1 MEKMADRPKTV
12 LIVEDEV
19 DWREQI
25 FRESLENEGLIVFA
39 AATYDESIELVD
51 QHAFDLAV
59 VDINLTNVPGNVQGA
74 QVMRYIRDRQDT
86 RIIVVSGSRERNQK
100 QIEDIDYVAFIEK
113 DSFDIVA
120 FVQVVR
126 EIIEMN

>member
-86 RIIVVSGSRERNQK
+86 RLIVVSGSRERNQK

-126 EIIEMN
+126 EIMELN

>member
-1 MEKMADRPKTV
+1 MVDRPKTV

-25 FRESLENEGLIVFA
+25 FRESLENEGLIVFT

-113 DSFDIVA
+113 DSFDIAA

-126 EIIEMN
+126 EIMELN

>member
-25 FRESLENEGLIVFA
+25 FRESLEDEGLIVFT

-113 DSFDIVA
+113 DSFDIAA

-126 EIIEMN
+126 EIMELN

>member
-1 MEKMADRPKTV
+1 MADRPKTV

-25 FRESLENEGLIVFA
+25 FRESLEDEGLIVFA

>member
-25 FRESLENEGLIVFA
+25 FRESLEDEGLIVFT

-59 VDINLTNVPGNVQGA
+59 VDLNLTNVPGNVQGA

>member
-1 MEKMADRPKTV
+1 MADRPKTV

-25 FRESLENEGLIVFA
+25 FRESLENEGLIVFT
-39 AATYDESIELVD
+39 AATYDESIELID

-59 VDINLTNVPGNVQGA
+59 VDLNLTNVPGNTQGA

>member
-1 MEKMADRPKTV
+1 MADRPKTV

-25 FRESLENEGLIVFA
+25 FRESLENEGLIVFT

-113 DSFDIVA
+113 DSFDIAA

-126 EIIEMN
+126 EIMELN

>member
-25 FRESLENEGLIVFA
+25 FRESLEDEGLIVFT
-39 AATYDESIELVD
+39 AATYDESIELID

-113 DSFDIVA
+113 DSFDIAA

-126 EIIEMN
+126 EIMELN

>member
-25 FRESLENEGLIVFA
+25 FRESLENEGLIVLA